1 MNNLLTKEA
10 LKLERDRNT
19 QLQGALVDAR
29 AWLAVS
35 MALNVGLSV
44 WCVLRIVL

>member
-1 MNNLLTKEA
+1 MNNLLIKDA
-10 LKLERDRNT
+10 LRLERERNT
-19 QLQGALVDAR
+19 QLQGALVNAR

-35 MALNVGLSV
+35 IALNVGLSA